1 MDESGE
7 KICAGKD
14 DYRHPRHRKVE
25 QPVAHHC
32 QHSELPKTPP
42 PQATT
47 CIRYGSMLSIKS
59 AMGSAQA
66 TIESKC

>member
-42 PQATT
+42 
-47 CIRYGSMLSIKS
+47 S
-59 AMGSAQA
+59 AMGSARA
-66 TIESKC
+66 TIESKSEFFESMLRARRLS